1 MSVRVRKAN
10 IENKLKDTT
19 KSAPLVGTPKIKDKM
34 KYTIAVIPGDGI
46 GPEVTEQAK
55 KALNAVA
62 DVYDHTFIYKEA
74 SMGACAIDATG
85 NPLPNETLKVCKKS
99 DAILFGAIGHP
110 KYDNDP
116 TAKVRPEQGLLK
128 LRKELGLFCNVRP
141 VKAYQQLIENS
152 PLKRE
157 IIEGTDISIY
167 RELTGGIYFGIKEL
181 SDDGQIAFDGCSYT
195 VTEIERIAHL
205 AFKEAQSR
213 RKKLTLVDKANVLE
227 TSRLWRKTV
236 TALATQYPDVALD
249 FLFVDNAAMQMILNP
264 TQFDV
269 ILTENLFGDII
280 SDEASVIGGSIGLLA
295 SASVGIENALFEP
308 IHGSFPQAT
317 GKNIA
322 NPLAS
327 ILSAAM
333 LLHHLGLHKEAK
345 AIENAVQKS
354 LSLEITTEDLNKNQP
369 FTTSKVGDFIADYI
383 ENQDDSILNF
393 KNIHMGQ
400 STII

>member
-1 MSVRVRKAN
+1 
-10 IENKLKDTT
+10 
-19 KSAPLVGTPKIKDKM
+19 M

-46 GPEVTEQAK
+46 GPEVINQAK
-55 KALNAVA
+55 KALDAVA
-62 DVYDHTFIYKEA
+62 DVYNHVFLYKEA
-74 SMGACAIDATG
+74 QMGACAIDAIG
-85 NPLPNETLKVCKKS
+85 NPLPDETLKICKES
-99 DAILFGAIGHP
+99 DAILFGAIGDP

-128 LRKELGLFCNVRP
+128 LRKELGLYCNVRP
-141 VKAYQQLIENS
+141 VKAYDKLIANS

-157 IIEGTDISIY
+157 IIKGTDISIF
-167 RELTGGIYFGIKEL
+167 RELTGGIYFGVKEL
-181 SDDGQIAFDGCSYT
+181 SEDGLTAFDGCSYS
-195 VTEIERIAHL
+195 VEEISRVSHL
-205 AFKEAQSR
+205 AFKAAQNR
-213 RKKLTLVDKANVLE
+213 RKKVTLVDKANVLE

-236 TALATQYPDVALD
+236 TEIAKEYKDITLE

-264 TQFDV
+264 KQFDV

-295 SASVGIENALFEP
+295 SSSIGDKNALFEP
-308 IHGSFPQAT
+308 IHGSFPQAK
-317 GKNIA
+317 GKDIA

-333 LLHHLGLHKEAK
+333 LLEHLGLHDEAN
-345 AIENAVQKS
+345 AIERAVEKS
-354 LSLEITTEDLNKNQP
+354 LALGITTEDIKGKNS
-369 FTTSKVGDFIADYI
+369 FSASTSKVGGFIADYI
-383 ENQDDSILNF
+383 ANQEDSNLNF